1 MMTHTIKNIIESRD
15 THINKHITKTEYTQ
29 WNAGFLF
36 DGLRNLR
43 YGQSFC
49 NKFNI
54 KDNILYYYYASAS
67 LDADKY
73 IRANYVK

>member
-1 MMTHTIKNIIESRD
+1 MMTHMVRDIIESRD
-15 THINKHITKTEYTQ
+15 THINKHITKTKYTQ

-54 KDNILYYYYASAS
+54 KDNILYYAASAS
-67 LDADKY
+67 DADKY

>member
-1 MMTHTIKNIIESRD
+1 MMTHMVKDIIKSCD
-15 THINKHITKTEYTQ
+15 THINKHITKPEYAQ

-54 KDNILYYYYASAS
+54 KDNILYYALSS
-67 LDADKY
+67 SDADKY